1 MAACR
6 LAAHALRV
14 LLILAIL
21 AIAGSA
27 RAAVGRDTVPQ
38 RAPKVAPV
46 VPPPPRI
53 LKTGT
58 LSLKVALVD
67 RDMRVRPVPLHA
79 MVLIGP
85 ALDTVVIRTGV
96 DGGATVSLPPGAYR
110 LESRSTASFEGRR
123 FRWSIPLSIVSGK
136 TVEIALSNDD
146 ATAEATPPEAAP
158 GLAPERTDPTTT
170 LYERLKGSV
179 FRVEA
184 GLAHGTGF
192 LADTLGGVILT
203 NAHVVESAEPSNLS
217 VQLDAGTRVRAQLL
231 ARDADADI
239 AVLRIHPQFLAGRL
253 RMRLQDPIGRAP
265 ALPGERLIAMGY
277 PLHQDLSITS
287 GIASSVRAGAI
298 LSDVNI
304 NPGNSGGP
312 LLNVEGE
319 VIAVNTFGDMPSRGA
334 GVSGSI
340 LVSRAGPALA
350 RAAAEVQQQHSIT
363 ADSLPVMPVEH
374 LSITALKAH
383 ADTVDLKL
391 YRGYSDIAVGGFDLT
406 VQTPAQTFVS
416 LKVFENEIAKDRKKR
431 EARAGLSEEQ
441 RYSEVREY
449 RDWAEY
455 VGVPTTPVVAFAII
469 PKVGET
475 GGSVF
480 ARMLISPYLRANYKF
495 QGDVRGAQV
504 FRDGEPVE
512 AIRGGHAPT
521 KVFLENQWVS
531 LKDVA
536 DQGFYAYDAELLRP
550 DSNGV
555 APSIVVAVQDLKHP
569 NSAKCRVIPPE
580 VIARAWNDFEH
591 FYRDVKPEVAYWR
604 ADVKRSKDDRP
615 EWTNQDLEREC
626 DWYSIRGS
634 GGRGMK

>member
-1 MAACR
+1 MAAWR

-14 LLILAIL
+14 PLILATL
-21 AIAGSA
+21 ATAGSA
-27 RAAVGRDTVPQ
+27 LAAVGSDTVPQ

-46 VPPPPRI
+46 VSSAPRI
-53 LKTGT
+53 LRTGT
-58 LSLKVALVD
+58 LSLNVALVD

-79 MVLIGP
+79 MMLIGP

-110 LESRSTASFEGRR
+110 LESRSPASFEGQRL
-123 FRWSIPLSIVSGK
+123 RWSIPLSIVSGK

-158 GLAPERTDPTTT
+158 GLAHERTDPTTT

-217 VQLDAGTRVRAQLL
+217 VQLDAGTRARAQLL

-239 AVLRIHPQFLAGRL
+239 AVLRIHPQFLAERL
-253 RMRLQDPIGRAP
+253 RLRLQDPIGRAP
-265 ALPGERLIAMGY
+265 ALPGERLIAMDY

-350 RAAAEVQQQHSIT
+350 RAAAEVQQQHSIA
-363 ADSLPVMPVEH
+363 ADSLPVMPAEH
-374 LSITALKAH
+374 LSITALKAY

-469 PKVGET
+469 PRVGET

-504 FRDGEPVE
+504 FRNGEPVE

-569 NSAKCRVIPPE
+569 KSAKCRVIPPE
-580 VIARAWNDFEH
+580 VVARAWNDFEQ
-591 FYRDVKPEVAYWR
+591 FYRDVKPAVAYWR
-604 ADVKRSKDDRP
+604 ADVRRSKDDQP

-626 DWYSIRGS
+626 DWYSIRGR